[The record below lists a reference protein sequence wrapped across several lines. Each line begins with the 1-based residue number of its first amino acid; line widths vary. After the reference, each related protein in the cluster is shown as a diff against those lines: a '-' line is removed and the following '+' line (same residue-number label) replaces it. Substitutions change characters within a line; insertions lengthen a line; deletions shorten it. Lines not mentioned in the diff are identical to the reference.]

1 MSFIAKKTRKRAS
14 KVNSVMAAFRYIWNN
29 LLYGWEVWDS
39 VTESLSGVK
48 DAADQV
54 KEIAEDEKQKLSKDY
69 QDSERYVS
77 EGISEAKDVWKELKE
92 AF

>member
-1 MSFIAKKTRKRAS
+1 MAFIAKKTRKRAS
-14 KVNSVMAAFRYIWNN
+14 KVNSIMVAFRYIWNS
-29 LLYGWEVWDS
+29 LLSGWEVWDS

-69 QDSERYVS
+69 QDAERYVS
-77 EGISEAKDVWKELKE
+77 EGISEAKDVWEELKE

>member
-14 KVNSVMAAFRYIWNN
+14 KVNSVMTAFRYIWNN

-54 KEIAEDEKQKLSKDY
+54 KEIAED
-69 QDSERYVS
+69 
-77 EGISEAKDVWKELKE
+77 
-92 AF
+92 

>member
-14 KVNSVMAAFRYIWNN
+14 KVNSVMTAFRYIWNN

-39 VTESLSGVK
+39 ASESLSGVK

-69 QDSERYVS
+69 QDAERYVS
-77 EGISEAKDVWKELKE
+77 EGISGAKDVWKELEE